1 MDQKGCQYVPRVV
14 VVPTTGQLDILN
26 SDGILHNIHTHST
39 ANPAIN
45 KAQPKFK
52 KTLTEKFTKPE
63 IIKATCDA
71 HAWMTGWIVVTDHP
85 FVAVT
90 DDKGN
95 FAIKDL
101 PPGDYKVEIWH
112 ETLGKQVK
120 DVSIK
125 AKEDAKLTL
134 ELAKK

>member
-1 MDQKGCQYVPRVV
+1 
-14 VVPTTGQLDILN
+14 
-26 SDGILHNIHTHST
+26 
-39 ANPAIN
+39 
-45 KAQPKFK
+45 
-52 KTLTEKFTKPE
+52 
-63 IIKATCDA
+63 
-71 HAWMTGWIVVTDHP
+71 VVTDHP

-95 FAIKDL
+95 FTIKDI
-101 PPGDYKVEIWH
+101 PPGKYTVEIWH

-120 DVSIK
+120 EVSIK